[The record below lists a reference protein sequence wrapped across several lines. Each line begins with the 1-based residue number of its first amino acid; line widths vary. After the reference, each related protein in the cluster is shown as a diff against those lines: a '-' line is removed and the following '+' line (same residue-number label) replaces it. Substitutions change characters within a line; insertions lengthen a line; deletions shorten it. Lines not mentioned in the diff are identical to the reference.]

1 MIIFQF
7 LCIVSASVFSMAYPV
22 QYPYGNFPKSFSGL
36 GKYVI
41 KKGFEILAM
50 TIPNSLF
57 GYAMSY
63 QPIAIPRQSSIS
75 KTQLSGIALKI
86 RRIQM
91 TFILMWKILVLHW
104 KRYKDFSLW
113 HQHKKHIKCD
123 HVIIFFVH
131 FISWRPYMAETSVF
145 LQKLLYFTASK

>member
-50 TIPNSLF
+50 TIP
-57 GYAMSY
+57 
-63 QPIAIPRQSSIS
+63 SSIS

-86 RRIQM
+86 RHIQT

-104 KRYKDFSLW
+104 KRCKDFSLW

-123 HVIIFFVH
+123 NVIIFFLH
-131 FISWRPYMAETSVF
+131 FISWRPYMTETSVF